1 MDKASANPL
10 LVSLFF
16 VARCLVPLVIM
27 LGFSYLLKRLGL
39 VAEAPKPPP
48 DYEEGNGDRNQNNEE
63 GGPTHANA

>member
-39 VAEAPKPPP
+39 IAEAPEPPP
-48 DYEEGNGDRNQNNEE
+48 DYENDNGEQNQNEE
-63 GGPTHANA
+63 GGLAHGNT